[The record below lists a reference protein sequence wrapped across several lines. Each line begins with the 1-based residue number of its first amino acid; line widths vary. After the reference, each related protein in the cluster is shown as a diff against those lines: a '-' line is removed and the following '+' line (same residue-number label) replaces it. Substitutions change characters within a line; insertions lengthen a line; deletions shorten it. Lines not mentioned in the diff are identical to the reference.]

1 MADVH
6 IKHINQIKEQR
17 QYDERNCKKETKN
30 AHDFL
35 YLEYVFVAKR
45 NHLTGKQWFW
55 TILFRDQG
63 WDDSKLKTDGPKGYI
78 DN

>member
-17 QYDERNCKKETKN
+17 QYDERNCKTETKN

-45 NHLTGKQWFW
+45 NHLTGEQ
-55 TILFRDQG
+55 
-63 WDDSKLKTDGPKGYI
+63 
-78 DN
+78 